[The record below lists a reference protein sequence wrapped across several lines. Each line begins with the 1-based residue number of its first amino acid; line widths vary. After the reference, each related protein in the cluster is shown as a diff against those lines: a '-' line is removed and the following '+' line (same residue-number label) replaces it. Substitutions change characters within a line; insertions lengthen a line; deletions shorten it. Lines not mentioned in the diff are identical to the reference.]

1 MRCSRCLGLE
11 SAFCRCWSV
20 FFDDFSLSFFD
31 RNVARRLDFLVGV
44 WHGKMVNQLAYGTVE
59 NDDAPIMLGA
69 AGSGSQHLAQAI
81 QKR

>member
-1 MRCSRCLGLE
+1 MECEML
-11 SAFCRCWSV
+11 
-20 FFDDFSLSFFD
+20 SL
-31 RNVARRLDFLVGV
+31 NVARRLDFLVGV
-44 WHGKMVNQLAYGTVE
+44 WHGEMVNLGNLLAYGTVE